1 MNLLHA
7 EWIRARGSMLW
18 WLAGAGLLVGV
29 LLTLFA
35 LAGNVETATNLL
47 YPQGLLVTGMA
58 APAAAL
64 FAGLAETR
72 ERDARGGGTLW
83 RPVSPMRT
91 RAARIVVV
99 WLALAAFVA
108 FDFVVPFAAGL
119 VFNLDNTASIAL
131 VGLFVWLG
139 MLGPAGLA
147 AAATRRIG
155 ILPTIILGFAFTIG
169 LGYFAERDWWWIN
182 PGAWPTRLALPTM
195 GLHFNLLP
203 LDATDPMAGE
213 SPIPALTLTLLL
225 AAIGFVVAALVPPRT
240 RPILRRRRVHH
251 VTAPLAAGPATPRPE
266 TTGYVA
272 AVKGVAMAARVS
284 SISVLLLLTALVL
297 LFSLAYPVDVREA
310 LFAYAI
316 LPVGAGVLPTLVWP
330 KLRPAWALMQ
340 VEHPHVR
347 AALATW
353 CVGVVALV
361 CAFGA
366 AVVGDARFGLLA
378 FLAGSVLTLTALAI
392 TVRFGVAWTL
402 ATTILVTIVSATI
415 GGDVLAQ
422 SALWILAVP
431 AWPITA
437 TGARVWI
444 AAAVGLALLAVVV
457 AALMRVL
464 RGMRPVRR

>member
-1 MNLLHA
+1 MNFLHA

-83 RPVSPMRT
+83 RPVSPVRT
-91 RAARIVVV
+91 RAARITVV
-99 WLALAAFVA
+99 WLALAVFVA
-108 FDFVVPFAAGL
+108 LDFVVPVAAGL

-155 ILPTIILGFAFTIG
+155 ILSTIILGFAFTIE
-169 LGYFAERDWWWIN
+169 LGYFAERDWWWVN

-203 LDATDPMAGE
+203 LDATDPMAEE
-213 SPIPALTLTLLL
+213 SPIPALILTLVL
-225 AAIGFVVAALVPPRT
+225 AAVGFVVAALVPPRT
-240 RPILRRRRVHH
+240 RPIFRRSRIHR
-251 VTAPLAAGPATPRPE
+251 VTAPMAAGPATPRPE

-310 LFAYAI
+310 LFTYAI

-340 VEHPHVR
+340 VEHPRVR

-431 AWPITA
+431 AWPATA
-437 TGARVWI
+437 TGARVWV
-444 AAAVGLALLAVVV
+444 AAAVGLVLLAVVV

>member
-7 EWIRARGSMLW
+7 EWIRARGSILW

-72 ERDARGGGTLW
+72 ERDARGGGIWW
-83 RPVSPMRT
+83 RPVSRVRT
-91 RAARIVVV
+91 RAARIAVV
-99 WLALAAFVA
+99 WLALAVFVA
-108 FDFVVPFAAGL
+108 LDFVVPVAAGL
-119 VFNLDNTASIAL
+119 MFNLDNTAAIAL

-147 AAATRRIG
+147 AASTRRIG
-155 ILPTIILGFAFTIG
+155 MLPTIILGFFFTIG
-169 LGYFAERDWWWIN
+169 LGYFAERDWWWAN
-182 PGAWPTRLALPTM
+182 LGAWPIRLVLPTM

-203 LDATDPMAGE
+203 LDTTDPMAGE
-213 SPIPALTLTLLL
+213 SPVLALILTLVL
-225 AAIGFVVAALVPPRT
+225 AAIGFVMAALLPSRT

-251 VTAPLAAGPATPRPE
+251 VTAPLATSPAAPRTE

-310 LFAYAI
+310 MFTYII
-316 LPVGAGVLPTLVWP
+316 LPIGAGVLPTLVWP
-330 KLRPAWALMQ
+330 KLRPVWAVMQ

-431 AWPITA
+431 AWPATT
-437 TGARVWI
+437 TGARVWVV
-444 AAAVGLALLAVVV
+444 AVVGLVLLAVVV
-457 AALMRVL
+457 VLLMRTL

>member
-7 EWIRARGSMLW
+7 EWIRARGSILW

-72 ERDARGGGTLW
+72 ERDARGGGTWW
-83 RPVSPMRT
+83 RPVSRVRT
-91 RAARIVVV
+91 RAARIAVV
-99 WLALAAFVA
+99 WLALAVFVA
-108 FDFVVPFAAGL
+108 LDFVVPVAAGL
-119 VFNLDNTASIAL
+119 MFNLDNTAAIAL

-147 AAATRRIG
+147 AASTRRIG

-169 LGYFAERDWWWIN
+169 LGYFAERDWWRMN

-213 SPIPALTLTLLL
+213 SPVLALILTLVL

-251 VTAPLAAGPATPRPE
+251 VTAPLATSPATPRTE
-266 TTGYVA
+266 ATGYVA

-284 SISVLLLLTALVL
+284 SIRVLLLLTALVL

-310 LFAYAI
+310 MFTYII
-316 LPVGAGVLPTLVWP
+316 LPIGAGVLPTLVWP

-361 CAFGA
+361 CAVGG
-366 AVVGDARFGLLA
+366 AVVGDARLGLLA

-431 AWPITA
+431 AWPATA
-437 TGARVWI
+437 TGTRVWV
-444 AAAVGLALLAVVV
+444 AAAVGLVLLAVVV
-457 AALMRVL
+457 VLLMRTL